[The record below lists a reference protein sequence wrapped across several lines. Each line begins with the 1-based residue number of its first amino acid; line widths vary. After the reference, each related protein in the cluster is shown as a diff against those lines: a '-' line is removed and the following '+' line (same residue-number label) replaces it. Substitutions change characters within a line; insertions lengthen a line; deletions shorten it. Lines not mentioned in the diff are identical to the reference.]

1 MGVSPFRNR
10 KSMMNVFHLYSY
22 ANPGYVATIFSPNIV
37 AYASL
42 HSSGKLAV
50 HPMQCDPSS
59 SLISVVL
66 AQKFTNALKKNTAF
80 DDIYLVAEQYM
91 SDGFTLRKGF

>member
-1 MGVSPFRNR
+1 
-10 KSMMNVFHLYSY
+10 MMIVFHLYSY
-22 ANPGYVATIFSPNIV
+22 ANPGYVATVFSPNIV

-42 HSSGKLAV
+42 HASGKLAI

-59 SLISVVL
+59 PLISVVL
-66 AQKFTNALKKNTAF
+66 AQKFTNALKKNIAF

-91 SDGFTLRKGF
+91 NDGFILCRGF